1 MNNQEIESVINIA
14 DNSDVPR
21 NLSDTNC
28 INSNIRM
35 IVDNLSDDAHT
46 LGVLPENE
54 YVKRIA
60 RYNKNKIMVVT
71 DNIETSEYTR
81 YLNIDYD
88 YYQNGK
94 RLDGLF
100 LTLTLHALINAAAE
114 CDRIKSVLK
123 NSMDADEVCTDVLE
137 RIKVCALEYDVVIKN
152 GNNLSSFVQISKKL
166 ANPLLTNYYDYI
178 EISQD
183 GKMLG
188 TISFIKDDLD
198 GYTICVI
205 GTNGVN
211 YSSKFEFGNPELE
224 HAVELIT
231 T

>member
-1 MNNQEIESVINIA
+1 
-14 DNSDVPR
+14 
-21 NLSDTNC
+21 
-28 INSNIRM
+28 
-35 IVDNLSDDAHT
+35 
-46 LGVLPENE
+46 
-54 YVKRIA
+54 
-60 RYNKNKIMVVT
+60 
-71 DNIETSEYTR
+71 
-81 YLNIDYD
+81 
-88 YYQNGK
+88 
-94 RLDGLF
+94 
-100 LTLTLHALINAAAE
+100 
-114 CDRIKSVLK
+114 
-123 NSMDADEVCTDVLE
+123 MDADEVCTDVLE
-137 RIKVCALEYDVVIKN
+137 RIKVCALGYDVVIKN

-211 YSSKFEFGNPELE
+211 YSSSFEFRDSELE
-224 HAVELIT
+224 RAVELIT

>member
-1 MNNQEIESVINIA
+1 MNNQEIERVINIA

-35 IVDNLSDDAHT
+35 IIDNLSDDAHT

-60 RYNKNKIMVVT
+60 RYNNNKIMVVT
-71 DNIETSEYTR
+71 DNIDTSEYTR

-114 CDRIKSVLK
+114 CDRVKSVLK

-137 RIKVCALEYDVVIKN
+137 RIKICALEYDVVIKN

>member
-1 MNNQEIESVINIA
+1 MNNQEIEKVINIA

-21 NLSDTNC
+21 NISETNC
-28 INSNIRM
+28 VNSNIRM

-46 LGVLPENE
+46 LGVLAENE

-114 CDRIKSVLK
+114 CDRVKSVLK

-137 RIKVCALEYDVVIKN
+137 RIKVCALGYDVVIKN

-211 YSSKFEFGNPELE
+211 YSSTFEFGNHELE

>member
-1 MNNQEIESVINIA
+1 MNNQEIERVINIA

-21 NLSDTNC
+21 NISETNC
-28 INSNIRM
+28 VNSNIRM

-114 CDRIKSVLK
+114 CDRVKSVLK

-137 RIKVCALEYDVVIKN
+137 RIKVCALGYDVVIKN

-183 GKMLG
+183 GKTIG

-211 YSSKFEFGNPELE
+211 YSSSFEFSDSELE
-224 HAVELIT
+224 HAVKLIT

>member
-1 MNNQEIESVINIA
+1 MNNQEIERVINIA

-35 IVDNLSDDAHT
+35 IIDNLSDDAHT

-60 RYNKNKIMVVT
+60 RYNNNKIMVVT
-71 DNIETSEYTR
+71 DNIDTSEYTR

-114 CDRIKSVLK
+114 CDRVKSVLK

-205 GTNGVN
+205 GINGVN
-211 YSSKFEFGNPELE
+211 YSSKFEFGNPELQ

>member
-1 MNNQEIESVINIA
+1 MNNQEIERVINIA
-14 DNSDVPR
+14 DGSDVPR

-60 RYNKNKIMVVT
+60 RYNNNKIMVVT
-71 DNIETSEYTR
+71 DNIDTSEYTR

-100 LTLTLHALINAAAE
+100 LTLTLHALINAAEE
-114 CDRIKSVLK
+114 CNRVKSVLK

-198 GYTICVI
+198 GYTICII

-224 HAVELIT
+224 HAVKLIT

>member
-1 MNNQEIESVINIA
+1 MNNQEIERVINIA
-14 DNSDVPR
+14 DGSDVPR

-54 YVKRIA
+54 FVKRIA
-60 RYNKNKIMVVT
+60 RYNNNKIMVVT
-71 DNIETSEYTR
+71 DNIDTSEYTR

-94 RLDGLF
+94 CLDGLF
-100 LTLTLHALINAAAE
+100 LTLTLQALTNAAEE
-114 CDRIKSVLK
+114 CDRVKSVLQE
-123 NSMDADEVCTDVLE
+123 SMDADEVCTKVLE
-137 RIKVCALEYDVVIKN
+137 RVKVSALGYDVTIKN
-152 GNNLSSFVQISKKL
+152 GNNLSSFVQITKKL
-166 ANPLLTNYYDYI
+166 ANPLSTSYYDYI

-188 TISFIKDDLD
+188 TISFNKDDLG

-205 GTNGVN
+205 GTNGIS
-211 YSSKFEFGNPELE
+211 YSTSFDFYDSELQ
-224 HAVELIT
+224 HAIKLIT

>member
-1 MNNQEIESVINIA
+1 MNNQEIERVINIA
-14 DNSDVPR
+14 DGSDVPR

-35 IVDNLSDDAHT
+35 IIDNLSDDAHT

-54 YVKRIA
+54 FVKRIA
-60 RYNKNKIMVVT
+60 RYNNNKIMVVT
-71 DNIETSEYTR
+71 DNIDTSEYTR

-114 CDRIKSVLK
+114 CDRVKSVLK